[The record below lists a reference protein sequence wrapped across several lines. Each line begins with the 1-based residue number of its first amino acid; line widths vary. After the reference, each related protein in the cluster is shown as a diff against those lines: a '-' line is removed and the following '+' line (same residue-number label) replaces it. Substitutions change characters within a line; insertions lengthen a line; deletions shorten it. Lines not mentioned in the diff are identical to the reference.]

1 MNITDN
7 LAVTTPL
14 ERSSATVDHSG
25 IAPPEANAHMVDTAQ
40 DHPRES
46 QISGLF
52 AVVGDF
58 YSSRLVIVSSVGQGG
73 PALSN
78 RRSSSPNRLPFGNWS
93 PTSQRHPATI
103 ARTSCRQSSSSPRS
117 TPG

>member
-25 IAPPEANAHMVDTAQ
+25 IAPPEANAHMVETGQ
-40 DHPRES
+40 DHRAVVA
-46 QISGLF
+46 ISTWRRGPSGEPDFSLF
-52 AVVGDF
+52 VVVGDF
-58 YSSRLVIVSSVGQGG
+58 YRPSSRLVIVSSVGQGG

-78 RRSSSPNRLPFGNWS
+78 RRSSSPN
-93 PTSQRHPATI
+93 
-103 ARTSCRQSSSSPRS
+103 
-117 TPG
+117 